1 MRFVFWQR
9 CISIHQNALLN
20 ALAKRHTVTLVV
32 EQEIHQERI
41 SEGWEI
47 PKLKHISIITAPDK
61 QEILELI
68 KREKNAEHIVSGID
82 TVFKPYHLISLL
94 NNYGVKPHIY
104 AEPYNPSGFSGF
116 IRFTKY
122 SLLALKYRNK
132 IGAFL
137 ATGKL
142 GVCCYKKVGFP
153 AECLFEWGYFT
164 EIQAVSILEQKTSKL
179 PKLIYI
185 GKLDKRKNVHAL
197 LEICSKHAEKY
208 MELTVIG
215 RGPEELFLKTISSR
229 AKLKFFGTVPH
240 ENIYKHLLSSDI
252 LILPSLFDG
261 WGAVV
266 NEALQCG
273 CRVITSDHCGAASL
287 INSLSKGSVFPLKK
301 GSLSLESAILAE
313 IDKGIQSPAKRNSLI
328 EWTKKTISGEA
339 AANYLEEIITTYN
352 NKNSAMQI
360 IPPWDKYK

>member
-1 MRFVFWQR
+1 MRFVFWQG

-32 EQEIHQERI
+32 EQKIHQERI

-47 PKLKHISIITAPDK
+47 PELKHISIITAPDK
-61 QEILELI
+61 QEILKLI
-68 KREKNAEHIVSGID
+68 KREKNAEHIVSGLD
-82 TVFKPYHLISLL
+82 TVFKSYHLISLL
-94 NNYGVKPHIY
+94 NCYGIKPHIY
-104 AEPYNPSGFSGF
+104 AEPYNPSGFLGF
-116 IRFTKY
+116 IRFVKY
-122 SLLALKYRNK
+122 RLLALKYRNR

-142 GVCCYKKVGFP
+142 GVYCYKKAGFSTKR
-153 AECLFEWGYFT
+153 LFEWGYFT
-164 EIQAVSILEQKTSKL
+164 DIQAVISSSEQKSSTL
-179 PKLIYI
+179 PRLIYI
-185 GKLDKRKNVHAL
+185 GKLDKRKNVHTL
-197 LEICSKHAEKY
+197 LEICSKQVKNY
-208 MELTVIG
+208 MVLSVIG
-215 RGPEELFLKTISSR
+215 CGPEESFLKTISNQ
-229 AKLKFFGTVPH
+229 AKIKFYGTVPH
-240 ENIYKHLLSSDI
+240 KDIYKHLLSSDI

-273 CRVITSDHCGAASL
+273 CRAITSDHCGAASL

-301 GSLSLESAILAE
+301 GSLSLESAILTE
-313 IDKGIQSPAKRNSLI
+313 INKGILSPAKRNSLI
-328 EWTKKTISGEA
+328 EWAQKTISGEA

-360 IPPWDKYK
+360 IPPWDK